1 MYKHLFGPVPSR
13 RLGMSLGID
22 LVPKKVC
29 SLNCV
34 YCEVGK
40 TTTLTMNQDEY
51 VSEKVI
57 KEELLDYFKNNP
69 DPDTFTFSGSGEP
82 TLNNKIGPILD
93 FLKEHKPH
101 VNVAVLTNGTLMS
114 LPSLREAIVNADIV
128 LPSLDA
134 VSELAFKRINRP
146 QHDIDI
152 DVYINGIIDFRK
164 LQLERE
170 KLDGRKR
177 IMDLEIFILPGY
189 NDSKSELDLFKEVI
203 LRINPTTVQLN
214 TLDRPGSVKHLI
226 SASRSKLEEIVNYWG
241 LDNVLIISAAP
252 NRKKIQSY
260 KGDIEKAIVEMI
272 SRRPCTLD
280 DLSVSLGHHI
290 SEINKYL
297 DVLES
302 EKIITR
308 MEEDRG
314 VFYQLDN
321 KGIDEKA

>member
-34 YCEVGK
+34 YCEVG
-40 TTTLTMNQDEY
+40 TTNNLTINRDEY
-51 VSEKVI
+51 VSEKEV
-57 KEELLDYFKNNP
+57 KEELLDYFEHNP

-82 TLNNKIGPILD
+82 TLNSKIGEI
-93 FLKEHKPH
+93 FKFVKAHKPN
-101 VNVAVLTNGTLMS
+101 VNVAVLTNGTLFGS
-114 LPSLREAIVNADIV
+114 KQLREDLLDADIV

-134 VSELAFKRINRP
+134 VTEPVFKKINRP
-146 QHDIDI
+146 CRAINMQDYIDG
-152 DVYINGIIDFRK
+152 VVEFRRM
-164 LQLERE
+164 QLA
-170 KLDGRKR
+170 KTKMDGKER

-189 NDSKSELDLFKEVI
+189 NDMKSELDLFKAVI
-203 LRINPTTVQLN
+203 ERINPTTVQLN
-214 TLDRPGSVKHLI
+214 TLDRPGSVKHLEP
-226 SASRSKLEEIVNYWG
+226 ASRSRLQDIVKNWG
-241 LDNVLIISAAP
+241 LDNVIIISAAP
-252 NRKKIQSY
+252 NRKKIASY
-260 KGDIEKAIVEMI
+260 HGDIEKAIVEMI

-280 DLSVSLGHHI
+280 DLSTSLGHHI

-302 EKIITR
+302 EAIITR

-314 VFYQLDN
+314 TFYQMIN
-321 KGIDEKA
+321 KDVEEQS

>member
-40 TTTLTMNQDEY
+40 TTKLTTKQDEY
-51 VSEKVI
+51 ISEKEI

-82 TLNNKIGPILD
+82 TLNNKIGSILD

-101 VNVAVLTNGTLMS
+101 VNVAILTNGTLLS
-114 LPSLREAIVNADIV
+114 LPSLREAIVDTDIV

-134 VSELAFKRINRP
+134 VSQLAFTKINRP
-146 QHDIDI
+146 PSDLDI
-152 DVYINGIIDFRK
+152 DVYIDGVIAFRK

-170 KLDGRKR
+170 RQDGRKR

-203 LRINPTTVQLN
+203 LRINPTSVQLN

-226 SASRSKLEEIVNYWG
+226 SASRNKLEEIVNYWG
-241 LDNVLIISAAP
+241 LDNVHIISAAP

-260 KGDIEKAIVEMI
+260 KGDIENAIVEMI

-280 DLSVSLGHHI
+280 DLSLALGHHI

-297 DVLES
+297 DVLEN
-302 EKIITR
+302 EKVITR

-314 VFYQLDN
+314 TFYQLNN